1 MVNGRKALAKCRA
14 VSRARGPSL
23 RSAIACQDASG
34 GSHRDLRR
42 LAPSRRLWALAY
54 GARPRALI
62 SYRLDQDLDLLKPD
76 MDSLDLILVWLDYT
90 ARLLQRLC
98 VVVTAAFAS
107 IHLEWL
113 RRALRGADAEWRHRL
128 VAIAV
133 FGLLGIVGTH
143 SGLVFDVRRSQ
154 VVVDWL
160 PSGDTLLE
168 SRAIVGFRDSMVLA
182 AGLIAGPWVGLGA
195 GAVAG
200 GERYLLG
207 GFSGTANATATLLI
221 GLVAGLARRFWPH
234 RAETPLG
241 ALVVAL
247 FGTGLQRIL
256 MLLMTKPYDDALLLA
271 QKIFLPVVVVNSL
284 ACVLFIAIVR
294 DLARERLEHLAHQA
308 ELRAWQ
314 ARVEPHFLNNTL
326 NAIKSLIRLDPDRA
340 RAYLVKLGEFFNETR
355 GYAGENSITLGQEL
369 TQLRRYLLFQSLRFA
384 DALRFRE
391 DIPADLHGCRLPPRS
406 LQTLVENALTHGFPA
421 PTGLFEL
428 SLNAA
433 ERDGVLVLKVR
444 DNGRGIPPDRLADLG
459 QRPVASEHG
468 SGTALYQ
475 LAQALALVFE
485 ARARLAIESCPGV
498 GTEVTL
504 TLPKRSEPW

>member
-1 MVNGRKALAKCRA
+1 
-14 VSRARGPSL
+14 
-23 RSAIACQDASG
+23 
-34 GSHRDLRR
+34 
-42 LAPSRRLWALAY
+42 
-54 GARPRALI
+54 
-62 SYRLDQDLDLLKPD
+62 
-76 MDSLDLILVWLDYT
+76 MDSLDLPLDWLNYT
-90 ARLLQRLC
+90 FLLLQRLC

-107 IHLEWL
+107 IRLEWL
-113 RRALRGADAEWRHRL
+113 HRALRGADAEWRHRL
-128 VAIAV
+128 IAIAV

-143 SGLVFDVRRSQ
+143 SGFVYDVHQRGLVA
-154 VVVDWL
+154 DWL
-160 PSGDTLLE
+160 PIGRTLLE
-168 SRAIVGFRDSMVLA
+168 SQAIVGFRDAMVLA

-207 GFSGTANATATLLI
+207 GFSGPANATATLLL
-221 GLVAGLARRFWPH
+221 GLAAGLARRLRPYW
-234 RAETPLG
+234 AETPLG

-247 FGTGLQRIL
+247 LGTGLQRLWI
-256 MLLMTKPYDDALLLA
+256 LLMAKPFDDALLLA
-271 QKIFLPVVVVNSL
+271 REIALPVAVVNSL

-294 DLARERLEHLAHQA
+294 DLDRERLEHLAHQA

-369 TQLRRYLLFQSLRFA
+369 TQLRRYLDFQTLRFS
-384 DALRFRE
+384 DALRFRQ
-391 DIPADLHGCRLPPRS
+391 DIPTELHGWHLPPRS

-428 SLNAA
+428 CVDAA
-433 ERDGVLVLKVR
+433 EQDGVLILKVR

-475 LAQALALVFE
+475 LAQALALAFGT
-485 ARARLAIESCPGV
+485 RARLAIETRPGV